1 MNVMPAHRIRFQPV
15 SRVPAPATETAAD
28 RVASYLEDA
37 AHYPGGHAAGL
48 VRPRSLDEVSA
59 CLRDTARILPIGAQ
73 SSLTGG
79 ATPMGEI
86 VLSTERLTQLTIAA
100 DRVRAGAGVPLQVLQ
115 DTLASHQR
123 WFPPVPT
130 YLGAFVGG
138 AVATC
143 AAGAATFKYGTVR
156 DWVDGLTIVL
166 AGGDVLEIVRGQVM
180 ASAEGTFEIETSTG
194 VRTITLP
201 AIRMPDVPK
210 RSAGYCSAP
219 RMDLIDLFIGSE
231 GTLGVIVDAVLRTAP
246 VPAATCRAL
255 VPVAGEAAAIALAGE
270 LRDAARATWA
280 SHDRRGIDLAAIEHI
295 DERSIAVIREDA
307 IDRKLDI
314 TIPAAAGALLLIEIE
329 LPEAAPHA
337 DLWRQLE
344 SARDA
349 DSIDAPLARLCRVLE
364 RHHALDDAELALPGD
379 KTRAAAFA
387 ALREAVPA
395 GVNRRIG
402 LAQRDIDAR
411 ISKTAAD
418 MIVPFDRFAD
428 MMRICRRLFAERNL
442 DLAVWGHISDGNVHP
457 NTIPRSAADVDRGRD
472 AILALGREVVAMGG
486 CPLAEHGVGRSPAK
500 QQLLTLL
507 YGEVGVAAMRR
518 VKRALDPAGRLAPGV
533 IFPDALQ

>member
-1 MNVMPAHRIRFQPV
+1 
-15 SRVPAPATETAAD
+15 
-28 RVASYLEDA
+28 
-37 AHYPGGHAAGL
+37 
-48 VRPRSLDEVSA
+48 
-59 CLRDTARILPIGAQ
+59 
-73 SSLTGG
+73 
-79 ATPMGEI
+79 
-86 VLSTERLTQLTIAA
+86 LTQLAMEG

-115 DTLASHQR
+115 AALAGHRR

-156 DWVDGLTIVL
+156 DWVDGLTLVL
-166 AGGDVLEIVRGQVM
+166 AGGDVIEIARGQVT

-201 AIRMPDVPK
+201 AIQMPDVPK
-210 RSAGYCSAP
+210 RSAGYFSAP
-219 RMDLIDLFIGSE
+219 GMDLIDLFIGSE

-246 VPAATCRAL
+246 LPTATCRAL
-255 VPVAGEAAAIALAGE
+255 VAVASEAAAIALAGE

-280 SHDRRGIDLAAIEHI
+280 SCDRLGVDIAAIEHI
-295 DERSIAVIREDA
+295 DERSIAVIREDG

-314 TIPAAAGALLLIEIE
+314 TIPASAGALLLIEIE
-329 LPEAAPHA
+329 LPEATPHA
-337 DLWRQLE
+337 DLWHQLE
-344 SARDA
+344 SACDA
-349 DSIDAPLARLCRVLE
+349 DAPDAPLMRLCRVLE

-379 KTRAAAFA
+379 MARAAAFA
-387 ALREAVPA
+387 ELREAVPA
-395 GVNRRIG
+395 GINRRIG
-402 LAQRDIDAR
+402 LAQRNIDAR

-457 NTIPRSAADVDRGRD
+457 NTIPRSGADVDRGRD

-507 YGEVGVAAMRR
+507 YGEAGVAAMRR

-533 IFPDALQ
+533 IFPDDLQ